1 MTEEVIIDIFSQS
14 LIMIIKASAPMLL
27 VSLVVGLVISILQ
40 TITSIQEQTLTFVP
54 KLLAI
59 FLVLIL
65 AGNWVL
71 TNLKEYT
78 TELFQFANYLNGG
91 WDERKAKDL

>member
-59 FLVLIL
+59 FLTIII
-65 AGNWVL
+65 AGNWIL
-71 TNLKEYT
+71 TTLKEFT
-78 TELFQFANYLNGG
+78 IELFQFQNFLG
-91 WDERKAKDL
+91 

>member
-1 MTEEVIIDIFSQS
+1 MTEEVIIDIFTQT
-14 LIMIIKASAPMLL
+14 LVLIIKVSAPMLL

-59 FLVLIL
+59 FLTLML

-71 TNLKEYT
+71 TMLKEYII
-78 TELFQFANYLNGG
+78 ELFQFQVYLN
-91 WDERKAKDL
+91 